1 MSQKLCNWVELKVLE
16 FSTLARKKSWNFLKK
31 YFSNSWKKME
41 ILEFLVPEFSCL
53 QCPVWKFSALGFYLL
68 WKFWHSSD
76 SALNKSSKVWCELS
90 NAEQKED
97 KIFKGL
103 NRRASSG
110 VVGGRYG
117 IGKLLPPFYIHKFSL
132 CFSGLESYTHI
143 RMVWSTFHEDGG
155 VWLVFQPKR
164 FLCQIPPISNLSTT
178 W

>member
-1 MSQKLCNWVELKVLE
+1 MSVDKSVLGV
-16 FSTLARKKSWNFLKK
+16 ARKLSDVF
-31 YFSNSWKKME
+31 FH
-41 ILEFLVPEFSCL
+41 LERTE
-53 QCPVWKFSALGFYLL
+53 GR
-68 WKFWHSSD
+68 
-76 SALNKSSKVWCELS
+76 WCELS

-97 KIFKGL
+97 KIFLKGL

-155 VWLVFQPKR
+155 V
-164 FLCQIPPISNLSTT
+164 
-178 W
+178 